1 MVIQRANKASSGS
14 TCVLVLLFSF
24 CLLLVPAMY
33 SSDTRGSLP
42 AEHRVLSRQLRALP
56 SEDPPQLEPPA
67 LQSEVPKDS
76 LDHELQAASNSC
88 CLFHRMPQAP
98 RAEPPLQ
105 LPLPDSF
112 SECSCPESISPLH
125 ANLTREE
132 GWLPTPRPTSV
143 ILQGRYSG

>member
-1 MVIQRANKASSGS
+1 MVIQTANKASSGS

-56 SEDPPQLEPPA
+56 SEDPSQLEPPA

-88 CLFHRMPQAP
+88 CLFHLMPQAP
-98 RAEPPLQ
+98 RAVPPLQ